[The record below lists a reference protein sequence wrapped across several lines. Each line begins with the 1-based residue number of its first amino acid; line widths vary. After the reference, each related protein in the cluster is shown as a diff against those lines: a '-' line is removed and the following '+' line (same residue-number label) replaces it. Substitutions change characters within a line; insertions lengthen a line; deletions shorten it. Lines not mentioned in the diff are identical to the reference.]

1 METKTAIARAEGIR
15 KLAEMLGLSTQAVY
29 AWGKD
34 VPPLRMYQLRELR
47 PDWFDPKMTKNRK
60 MP

>member
-1 METKTAIARAEGIR
+1 METKTAIAKADGIR

-34 VPPLRMYQLRELR
+34 VPPLRMYQLRDLR
-47 PDWFDPKMTKNRK
+47 PDWFDPKKKRG
-60 MP
+60 